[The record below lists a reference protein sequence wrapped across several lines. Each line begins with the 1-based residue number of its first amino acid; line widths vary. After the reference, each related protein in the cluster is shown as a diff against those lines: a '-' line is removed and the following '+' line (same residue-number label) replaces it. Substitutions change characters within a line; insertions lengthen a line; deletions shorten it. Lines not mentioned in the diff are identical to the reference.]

1 MRGVAHMRAPGLRV
15 KRMGDRTELMEA
27 ALDSLPEGIVLV
39 DTDGAVRFWNRA
51 AEAITGYAGVELL
64 GRLLPADLATLVR
77 GGGEQH
83 AGRGALVHA
92 RHKLGHETA
101 VIAHLLALRDEMGG
115 RIGTTVVFHPA
126 ESLDLLPHGDVD
138 EDGVGTSREDLEER
152 LTAEFEDAV
161 SEGLPFGVLWIGVDQ
176 APELRLTH
184 GKVACEMM
192 LRKVERALRQGLRPG
207 EEVGRWG
214 DEEFLVMAHER
225 SAEML
230 ALHAQTLARLAR
242 TADFRWWGDRVSI
255 TVSVGAAQAEACRDE
270 TLAQL
275 LERAREAMAT
285 SVHAGGNRV
294 TPLPGSETCL
304 PL

>member
-1 MRGVAHMRAPGLRV
+1 MS
-15 KRMGDRTELMEA
+15 DRTELVEG
-27 ALDSLPEGIVLV
+27 ALDSLPEGIALV
-39 DTDGAVRFWNRA
+39 DMDGAVRFWNRT

-64 GRLLPADLATLVR
+64 GRLLPADLAPLMR
-77 GGGEQH
+77 GEAEQH
-83 AGRGALVHA
+83 AGRGVLAHA
-92 RHKLGHETA
+92 RHKLGHEVA
-101 VIAHLLALRDEMGG
+101 VIAHVLALRDEMGG
-115 RIGTTVVFHPA
+115 RIGTAAVFHPA
-126 ESLDLLPHGDVD
+126 ESLDFLPHGDVD
-138 EDGVGTSREDLEER
+138 EDGVGASQEDLEER
-152 LTAEFEDAV
+152 LAAEFEDAV
-161 SEGLPFGVLWIGVDQ
+161 REGLPFGVLWVGVDQ
-176 APELRLTH
+176 APGLRLTH

-192 LRKVERALRQGLRPG
+192 LRKVERALRQGVRPG

-230 ALHAQTLARLAR
+230 ALHAQALAGLAR
-242 TADFRWWGDRVSI
+242 TADFRWWGDRISI
-255 TVSVGAAQAEACRDE
+255 TVSIGAAQAEAGRGE

-275 LERAREAMAT
+275 LERAREAMAS